1 MQRNQ
6 LKYFER
12 YSDFEGIARWS
23 APFEDL
29 KYSHLCV
36 VPVRSERAALP
47 HLLQSFARA
56 SKGLHPLL
64 ILVLNSSEVSTDEE
78 ILEQTETWQ
87 WLRSQYPLKGQFSD
101 ALFLG
106 ATDFDLFLI
115 DRFSSPHRLPASK
128 GVGTAR
134 KIGCD
139 FAAWLRTR
147 QKSQSPFILSTDAD
161 AVLPED
167 YLQALQDTS
176 PNISLG
182 HYSFLH
188 RTEGSRAQQDA
199 MRIYELWLHD
209 YVEGLKNAGSPYCVP
224 ALGSIYA
231 IHADSYI
238 QVRGFPERLAGEDF
252 YLMNKLMKLGKAK
265 QIPTRSPIQLAGRI
279 SHRVPFGTGPTVARW
294 TLLEDLSSEK
304 IFYHPQCFEILG
316 SFLRGDLITHQ
327 AFIPNSA
334 LSIFKA
340 AQSSKEFHEQFD
352 ALKTLQFIHYL
363 RDHHLP
369 NLSLRELKRGP
380 QAA

>member
-12 YSDFEGIARWS
+12 YSDFAAIERWS
-23 APFEDL
+23 APFENL

-36 VPVRSERAALP
+36 VPARSEREALP
-47 HLLQSFARA
+47 LLLQSFASA
-56 SKGLHPLL
+56 SDTLHPLL
-64 ILVLNSSEVSTDEE
+64 ILVLNSSDTSTCEE

-87 WLRSQYPLKGQFSD
+87 WLRSQYQLKHQFSD
-101 ALFLG
+101 ALWLG
-106 ATDFDLFLI
+106 DTHFDLFLI
-115 DRFSSPHRLPASK
+115 DRFSSAHRFPASK

-147 QKSQSPFILSTDAD
+147 QISQSPFILSTDAD

-167 YLQALQDTS
+167 YLQALQGIS
-176 PNISLG
+176 PNVSLG
-182 HYSFLH
+182 HFSFFH
-188 RTEGSRAQQDA
+188 RPEGSRAQQDA
-199 MRIYELWLHD
+199 MRMYEFWLHD
-209 YVEGLKNAGSPYCVP
+209 YVQGLKHAGSPYCVP

-252 YLMNKLMKLGKAK
+252 YLMNKLIKLGKSK
-265 QIPTRSPIQLAGRI
+265 QISTRSPIQLAGRI
-279 SHRVPFGTGPTVARW
+279 SHRVPFGTGPTVSRW
-294 TLLEDLSSEK
+294 TSHEDLSSEK
-304 IFYHPQCFEILG
+304 LFYHPQCFDILG

-327 AFIPNSA
+327 AFIPTSA
-334 LSIFKA
+334 LSLFKA

-363 RDHHLP
+363 RDHHFP
-369 NLSLRELKRGP
+369 NLGLRELRPRP
-380 QAA
+380 QPR